1 MLLILVSAAKIHNKK
16 IIGRRLFP
24 FLKWSLRFLTVDAT
38 KPLVMIDVIYS
49 RYNKENN
56 TFFNSLRK
64 NDVEAQVEITL
75 KVMDRAR
82 VNCY

>member
-1 MLLILVSAAKIHNKK
+1 MLPLV
-16 IIGRRLFP
+16 
-24 FLKWSLRFLTVDAT
+24 T
-38 KPLVMIDVIYS
+38 KPLVMMDVIYS
-49 RYNKENN
+49 LYNKENN

>member
-1 MLLILVSAAKIHNKK
+1 MLPLV
-16 IIGRRLFP
+16 
-24 FLKWSLRFLTVDAT
+24 T

-64 NDVEAQVEITL
+64 NDVEAEVEITL
-75 KVMDRAR
+75 KVVERGR
-82 VNCY
+82 VTCY